1 MQLDVSGHPLHS
13 RVLTI
18 DLSTPCDEKFDA
30 RGILL
35 DLRKTGF
42 LPLTGNL
49 QPSGIVHHMQL
60 DVTFDPAD
68 RTIETVKALQPVVAY
83 ESSSLTQMENC
94 RDTIGAIEALSGTRL
109 DDQYAGRL
117 NQAIGGPR
125 GCTHLLTLAQLLG
138 SSLDW
143 VLNQEGEEGLER
155 NLWSPGERVFRRTLT
170 LDGFE
175 CNGRAVKMAIQLA
188 DLHLKPAPAT
198 AFPMDHFS
206 GQFELRILVEI
217 DMNTMSINRVT
228 AAKRQRNSNDIVGA
242 RWQDLKETVEDL
254 AGLGLM
260 SGMNHALF
268 RHFGNHPS
276 HRPLLDALLNLTPGF
291 IQCIASMS
299 EDYPLAAQE
308 NHSRLGMG
316 NVDPPEDAC
325 YIWRKEGAL
334 IQIRKKENMDGRSEN
349 THHDET
355 AHKA

>member
-1 MQLDVSGHPLHS
+1 MKLDVSGHPLHS

-18 DLSTPCDEKFDA
+18 NLTAHGEGKFNA

-60 DVTFDPAD
+60 DVTFDPAE
-68 RTIETVKALQPVVAY
+68 RTLETVKALQPTVAY

-94 RDTIGAIEALSGTRL
+94 RDTIAAIEALSETRL

-143 VLNQEGEEGLER
+143 FLNQEGEIGLDR
-155 NLWSPGERVFRRTLT
+155 NLWSPGERVFQRTLT

-175 CNGRAVKMAIQLA
+175 CDGGAVKMAIQLA
-188 DLHLKPAPAT
+188 DLHLKPATAT

-206 GQFELRILVEI
+206 GQFELRILLEI
-217 DMNTMSINRVT
+217 DMNTMSINGVT
-228 AAKRQRNSNDIVGA
+228 AAKRRRNVNDIAGA

-260 SGMNHALF
+260 TGMNHALF
-268 RHFGNHPS
+268 RRFGNQPS
-276 HRPLLDALLNLTPGF
+276 QRPLLDALLNLTPGI
-291 IQCIASMS
+291 IQCIGSMS
-299 EDYPLAAQE
+299 EGYPLAAQE
-308 NHSRLGMG
+308 NHSLLGMG
-316 NVDPPEDAC
+316 KEAPVEDAC
-325 YIWRKEGAL
+325 YMWRKEGAL
-334 IQIRKKENMDGRSEN
+334 IQIRKRENMDHEN
-349 THHDET
+349 EI
-355 AHKA
+355 